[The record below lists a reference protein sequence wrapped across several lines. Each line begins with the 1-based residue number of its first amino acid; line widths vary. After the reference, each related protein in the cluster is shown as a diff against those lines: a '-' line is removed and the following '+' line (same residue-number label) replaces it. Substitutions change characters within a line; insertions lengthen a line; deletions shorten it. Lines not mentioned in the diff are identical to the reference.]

1 MKADQTK
8 SPQDLVQRIFRI
20 GKRVDLAF
28 DHNTKHPLVRSTII
42 NECNYDN
49 KRVII
54 AQATPAIVPSFRKKN
69 TKMTTM
75 IAGKKNEKMR
85 VGVNCSVNRFLK
97 EYQLSAGI
105 TEPAVVVDYF
115 LPVSRSNIRGAYRIR
130 PNTNY
135 NVKGKIVINGRSL
148 YSGQAFRIKDI
159 SGTGIG
165 LPIVCTNNRSNPL
178 LNLIKGKEV
187 GIELTL
193 ENLIKD
199 QTFTIA
205 TNIQVIRNNRYSD
218 RIDGFI
224 GGKYAGVRPGEE
236 ERLFQFIHD
245 AQSYEI
251 RSRLNH

>member
-1 MKADQTK
+1 
-8 SPQDLVQRIFRI
+8 
-20 GKRVDLAF
+20 
-28 DHNTKHPLVRSTII
+28 
-42 NECNYDN
+42 
-49 KRVII
+49 
-54 AQATPAIVPSFRKKN
+54 
-69 TKMTTM
+69 M

-85 VGVNCSVNRFLK
+85 VGVNCSVNRFLN
-97 EYQLSAGI
+97 EYQLSAAI

-193 ENLIKD
+193 EDLIKD
-199 QTFTIA
+199 QTFIIA